1 VTLPWCLC
9 AFTGGAG
16 GIIIGLATQQLLTN
30 AFMGLSLVRHLNG
43 RLRPS
48 NSRAAVS
55 YLQQGQPVAVCS
67 LQDMSLA
74 DANDV
79 LSKLQL
85 WHLSIHLQC
94 ISALCPGRLG
104 VAAAPA
110 GHGAVNLA
118 SLMLSCPP
126 ALCSGCTNKPMQW
139 MELWLAESELCDAD
153 GSAVLCLYLYL
164 CSAVLHQAFC

>member
-1 VTLPWCLC
+1 MTLPRCLC

-79 LSKLQL
+79 LSKVAVMASEHPFAVYLRSMS
-85 WHLSIHLQC
+85 W
-94 ISALCPGRLG
+94 SAWC
-104 VAAAPA
+104 
-110 GHGAVNLA
+110 
-118 SLMLSCPP
+118 
-126 ALCSGCTNKPMQW
+126 
-139 MELWLAESELCDAD
+139 
-153 GSAVLCLYLYL
+153 GSSPCRAWCG
-164 CSAVLHQAFC
+164 